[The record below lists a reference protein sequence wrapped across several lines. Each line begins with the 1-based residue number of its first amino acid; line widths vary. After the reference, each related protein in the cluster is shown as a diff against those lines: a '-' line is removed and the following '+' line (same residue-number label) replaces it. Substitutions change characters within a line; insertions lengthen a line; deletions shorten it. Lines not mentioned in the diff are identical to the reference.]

1 MKNHWLYI
9 VFWIIYTQSCIYG
22 QTNDTNSTL
31 SEKDNSKPT
40 NVYSQ
45 IDNFLE
51 FVTAPNYNTF
61 GYNPKLTYA
70 PSEKLSLVLEVPFR
84 YHTETEKFGLGDIRF
99 RTFYI
104 PYKNYEKT
112 FGSFGASID
121 LYAPTGR
128 FEDGLGTSSW
138 RISPGIIVGFILNEA
153 KTISIFPNL
162 SYTYTSQPSSPN
174 VPDELNETDH
184 GMTFQI
190 INSFVIS
197 DDAFVLVTPIYDVKD
212 INDKKEDEFIL
223 EIEPVFDL
231 MKDKYQAGVFYR
243 GAFVSKTHTF
253 SVYFTIFL

>member
-1 MKNHWLYI
+1 M
-9 VFWIIYTQSCIYG
+9 
-22 QTNDTNSTL
+22 
-31 SEKDNSKPT
+31 
-40 NVYSQ
+40 
-45 IDNFLE
+45 
-51 FVTAPNYNTF
+51 
-61 GYNPKLTYA
+61 
-70 PSEKLSLVLEVPFR
+70 
-84 YHTETEKFGLGDIRF
+84 
-99 RTFYI
+99 
-104 PYKNYEKT
+104 
-112 FGSFGASID
+112 GASID

-138 RISPGIIVGFILNEA
+138 RISPGIIVGFILNET

-162 SYTYTSQPSSPN
+162 SYTYTSEPSSPN

-197 DDAFVLVTPIYDVKD
+197 DDAFVLVTPIYDIKD
-212 INDKKEDEFIL
+212 INDEKEDEFIL